1 VQGFVVS
8 YLLYLL
14 RPPNFG
20 VDQSR
25 RKYEPAGKTLVL
37 TAHAGA
43 DAFHGGAE
51 VVGGDVEALELVLY
65 CSLQVKMLSQNK
77 LQRSCQGFCMP
88 LRMPLL

>member
-1 VQGFVVS
+1 MTTM
-8 YLLYLL
+8 
-14 RPPNFG
+14 
-20 VDQSR
+20 
-25 RKYEPAGKTLVL
+25 KTVCKIGLATWAMLGRSLNTPWLSL
-37 TAHAGA
+37 TSAAHART
-43 DAFHGGAE
+43 DTLHGGAE